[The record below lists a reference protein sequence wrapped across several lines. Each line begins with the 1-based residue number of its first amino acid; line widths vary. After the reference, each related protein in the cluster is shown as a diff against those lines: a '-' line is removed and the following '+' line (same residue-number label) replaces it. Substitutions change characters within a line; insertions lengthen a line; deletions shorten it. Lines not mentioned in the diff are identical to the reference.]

1 MNYMFSPM
9 PWLGY
14 REAPSDG
21 SLIKADG
28 EHGSY
33 GLAVLCLYSSTLTG
47 YDHARQRKPD
57 PKAFAV
63 GILALIEAFKDVGQ
77 ILRRNARA
85 AVLNYNFGKQG
96 VFGCLDLN
104 PAALGGVLHA
114 VLHNIADGFATP
126 RKISPESAVR
136 MDEQRL
142 PAQLHGNEQG
152 HTGLFEQLLQTDLLL
167 LELHRAG
174 VQP

>member
-14 REAPSDG
+14 REAPLDG
-21 SLIKADG
+21 SLIKSDG

-33 GLAVLCLYSSTLTG
+33 GLAVLCLYGSPLPS
-47 YDHARQRKPD
+47 YNHARQCKPD
-57 PKAFAV
+57 PKAFTV
-63 GILALIEAFKDVGQ
+63 GILTLIETLKDAGQ
-77 ILRRNARA
+77 ILWRNARA
-85 AVLNYNFGKQG
+85 AVFNYNFGKQG

-104 PAALGGVLHA
+104 PAALGGVFHA

>member
-21 SLIKADG
+21 SLIKSDG
-28 EHGSY
+28 EHGSC
-33 GLAVLCLYSSTLTG
+33 GLAVLCLYGSTLTG

-63 GILALIEAFKDVGQ
+63 GILALIEALKDMRQ

-85 AVLNYNFGKQG
+85 VVLNYNFGIQG
-96 VFGCLDLN
+96 VFGCVNFD
-104 PAALGGVLHA
+104 PAALGGCVPCSSSQYCRWLRRSTRDLPGKLRPH
-114 VLHNIADGFATP
+114 GCATP
-126 RKISPESAVR
+126 A
-136 MDEQRL
+136 
-142 PAQLHGNEQG
+142 
-152 HTGLFEQLLQTDLLL
+152 
-167 LELHRAG
+167 RAA
-174 VQP
+174 PWE

>member
-1 MNYMFSPM
+1 M
-9 PWLGY
+9 
-14 REAPSDG
+14 
-21 SLIKADG
+21 
-28 EHGSY
+28 
-33 GLAVLCLYSSTLTG
+33 
-47 YDHARQRKPD
+47 
-57 PKAFAV
+57 
-63 GILALIEAFKDVGQ
+63 GQ

-85 AVLNYNFGKQG
+85 VVFNYNFGKQG

-104 PAALGGVLHA
+104 PAALGGVFHA
-114 VLHNIADGFATP
+114 VLHNIADGFARP
-126 RKISPESAVR
+126 REISPESPVR

>member
-85 AVLNYNFGKQG
+85 VVFNYNFGKQG
-96 VFGCLDLN
+96 VFGRLDLN
-104 PAALGGVLHA
+104 PAPLWGVLHA
-114 VLHNIADGFATP
+114 VLHNIADGLARP
-126 RKISPESAVR
+126 
-136 MDEQRL
+136 
-142 PAQLHGNEQG
+142 
-152 HTGLFEQLLQTDLLL
+152 
-167 LELHRAG
+167 
-174 VQP
+174 

>member
-14 REAPSDG
+14 REAPLDG
-21 SLIKADG
+21 SLIKSDG
-28 EHGSY
+28 EHGSC
-33 GLAVLCLYSSTLTG
+33 GLAVLCLYGSTLTG

-63 GILALIEAFKDVGQ
+63 GILALIEALKDMRQ

-85 AVLNYNFGKQG
+85 VVLNYNFRIQG
-96 VFGCLDLN
+96 VFGCVNFD
-104 PAALGGVLHA
+104 PAALGGVFHA
-114 VLHNIADGFATP
+114 VLHNIADGFAGP
-126 RKISPESAVR
+126 REISPESSVR
-136 MDEQRL
+136 MDEQLL

-152 HTGLFEQLLQTDLLL
+152 HTGLFDQFLQADLLL

>member
-1 MNYMFSPM
+1 MNYMFSPT

-21 SLIKADG
+21 SLIKAYG

-33 GLAVLCLYSSTLTG
+33 GLAVLCLYGSSLTG
-47 YDHARQRKPD
+47 YDHARQCKPN
-57 PKAFAV
+57 PKAFTV

-85 AVLNYNFGKQG
+85 VVFNYNFGKQG
-96 VFGCLDLN
+96 VFGCVDLN
-104 PAALGGVLHA
+104 PAPLWGVLHA
-114 VLHNIADGFATP
+114 VLHNIADGFARP
-126 RKISPESAVR
+126 REISPESPVR
-136 MDEQRL
+136 MDEQLL